1 MGRPPGPG
9 CPPVSWAKPTSSQI
23 PKELPVRTLS
33 PSRPTLK
40 PSYSQAVKPRKVTCD
55 PEKLSRVIPRDAS
68 CGPLAPKPSCDP
80 ACDPTPF
87 WSCALPRD
95 QRQDQSRG
103 IAHAVLGNKS
113 QDQTR
118 FRCASSLL
126 IGTWKTVGTNQQGD
140 PQRGSPGV
148 SAVALKG

>member
-1 MGRPPGPG
+1 MPRHLL
-9 CPPVSWAKPTSSQI
+9 SWAKPTSSQI
-23 PKELPVRTLS
+23 PKESPARTLS

-55 PEKLSRVIPRDAS
+55 PEKLSRVIPHDAS
-68 CGPLAPKPSCDP
+68 RGPLVPKPSHDP
-80 ACDPTPF
+80 ARDPTPF
-87 WSCALPRD
+87 RSCALSRD
-95 QRQDQSRG
+95 QRQDQSHG
-103 IAHAVLGNKS
+103 IARAVLGNKS

-118 FRCASSLL
+118 FRRTPSPL
-126 IGTWKTVGTNQQGD
+126 IGTWKTVGTNQRGD